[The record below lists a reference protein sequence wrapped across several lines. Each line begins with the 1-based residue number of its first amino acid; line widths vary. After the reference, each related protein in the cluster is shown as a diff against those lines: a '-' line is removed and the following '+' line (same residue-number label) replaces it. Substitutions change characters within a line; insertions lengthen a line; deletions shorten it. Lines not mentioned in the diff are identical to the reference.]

1 MGDAYLLPMSQPRTR
16 NTPNPWLFAIA
27 IATAG
32 ACKSEEGDTDTA
44 SATDI
49 TGTGSLTDTGS
60 ATDAPTGTDTG
71 SSSDAPTGTDTGA
84 PLTPTA
90 GAYQFSAGEN
100 GGTCAPM
107 NTIPGSVAFIDGTVT
122 LADGGFTLEL
132 NEFNEDP
139 LSFTCTLSDQ
149 DFSCAALE
157 VELWTQGDPDARA
170 AMMMSIAGA
179 WTSDTE
185 LSFTITGALA
195 CTGDENGCSHIATIW
210 ELELPCNM
218 TNLHTGTLGG

>member
-1 MGDAYLLPMSQPRTR
+1 MTHHRTR

-27 IATAG
+27 LGALG
-32 ACKSEEGDTDTA
+32 ACKSEEGDTDTTGE
-44 SATDI
+44 TDI
-49 TGTGSLTDTGS
+49 TGTADTGS
-60 ATDAPTGTDTG
+60 TTDTPTGTDTG
-71 SSSDAPTGTDTGA
+71 SSTDASTGTDTGA
-84 PLTPTA
+84 PLMPTA
-90 GAYQFSAGEN
+90 GAYQFSTGEN
-100 GGTCAPM
+100 GGTCAPK
-107 NTIPGSVAFIDGTVT
+107 NTIPGSVTFLDGTVT
-122 LADGGFTLEL
+122 LTDGGFTLEL

-149 DFSCAALE
+149 DFSCAGLE

-195 CTGDENGCSHIATIW
+195 CTGDENACNQIATIW
-210 ELELPCNM
+210 ELELPCEM